1 MRDGEK
7 GIELGSWALV
17 ALARGRVSMFQLSCF
32 LIDGTA
38 LDDLSEQYV

>member
-7 GIELGSWALV
+7 GIELGSWAPV
-17 ALARGRVSMFQLSCF
+17 ALARGGVSMFQISCF

-38 LDDLSEQYV
+38 LDDSSGQYV